1 MSRRFLSRVSVALVF
16 ALLGSGGVL
25 GGASAALG
33 ATASPVS
40 SSIIEDPVK
49 VGRASSLPVPA
60 VDKLDPVVGSP
71 TTAPPSDRVEIPASQ
86 PFVKAAPAPLSAAV
100 MEKADPNAGPT
111 VARKPSGVSSF
122 DPGTSVE
129 EPAKRTATSS
139 TFKNADGSFTANIST
154 TPIHFRNKN
163 KGGAFEKIDS
173 GVIEDAGNGF
183 RSSTN
188 EWTARFKPL
197 PAGVTL
203 ELADD
208 SKVSMSPVAGAD
220 RVKPVRGPD
229 GVSVVYPEVFP
240 GVDFR
245 YTVTAVGVKEDVVVK
260 NSSAAASFAFDYK
273 GVDLVPSK
281 SMPGAFVDGGRKET
295 DFFLSPPVVLDVH
308 EAQYPKESGA
318 KLERV
323 PGPGDKNGKSSRM
336 QLSVDPAWLK
346 GLDASVFPIS
356 IDPSTTLT
364 FFKQEA
370 FGGSDIITPNGWT
383 CPQNP
388 LCLTS
393 WTGNA
398 RPLVGSTEI
407 DVIWR
412 STTSFDY
419 AALLP
424 TQSVK
429 TAVTNATFTA
439 TFAGGSQASQQ
450 LALRWAKSYSFC
462 GVFSPGTNFNGQCDN
477 PSYIPTIPP
486 VQSTATGALAYNV
499 TSTLQT
505 PGVWVA
511 GQGCCLVAWMLTSDE
526 PLGPGGY
533 THKKWTTQLS
543 IDYTSVPNDTATYAT
558 GASQQPT
565 STVPGYVDVIVTNTG
580 GQTWTTAGG
589 YQLGSHLIDSLGNT
603 QNFEYSAMNFPANV
617 PPGTSTTTMRL
628 PLPAIAP
635 GNYKIQLDVVKRG
648 SYWFSWAPPNGPGS
662 PVGLITGIQVLPS
675 FVAGSAAVTP
685 NNGASNSTPAP
696 NATVSVQVS
705 AFPGGNPAAV
715 GYLQVC
721 QDAAMSTGCALTGW
735 LPATFPNGAGQPG
748 VLSVQFGTNNLPLLT
763 MYKSVY
769 WKWTFSQNSFTAAP
783 MGSQG
788 LTAQTVPVLAASGG
802 GGGGGD
808 SVQGVNTNNLTF
820 SVNSLDASLAGSGP
834 QASVQ
839 RTYNSGLTTNSG
851 QATPG
856 LFGVGWTTD
865 MDTHLEFDAYS
876 NATII
881 FGDAQAETWGRP
893 ISTTACTGG
902 VFCAKYVAPPGTLGQ
917 LVADS
922 PTAPTL
928 YRLLTPSG
936 GTFDFNAWGR
946 LTQITNSSGQR
957 ITLTYTGTGPAAQ
970 LTQVANPSNG
980 RALTFTWSAGKV
992 SSVSTPAVAA
1002 NAGAAYVWTYEYNP
1016 SGLLWKVHD
1025 PVNPPLKYTEYRYNI
1040 TNSNLLEQVILPSGI
1055 RQSLVVYATT
1065 KVRGVYPVV
1074 SVTDA
1079 AGKLWQ
1085 FSKVDGAT
1093 VVPNP
1098 KTSVT
1103 FPDAS
1108 VHFWDYSGGPYGG
1121 LSAVCPTYDTS
1132 PTNCAYTGYD
1142 AGGFVNKITD
1152 NAGRITSYVNDVQ
1165 GRVLSKAGPG
1175 PGTTFYGYPVFDTA
1189 NPGDPRN
1196 MLPIWMADQ
1205 RSTDVND
1212 VRYRTLYEYTTPT
1225 DGVLGLLKK
1234 TTDPTGIVTET
1245 RTYTLTTT
1253 PAVGV
1258 GGGIVGVAGLLLT
1271 VTNAT
1276 GQITSYAYDK
1286 NGDRLTTTDPAGL
1299 ITAVTYDEVGRAKQ
1313 SVVTWENGGTRTDTN
1328 VYDGLDRAVQRTGPA
1343 VTNTVAVVAH
1353 QQRIVTAYNFDGQT
1367 ATQTVSDAANGGDVA
1382 RTTTLGY
1389 DTAGRNNTTTDPAG
1403 LVTTRTFDEL
1413 GRVKTE
1419 KTPGK
1424 PLYTFAYAHPLGV
1437 LTSVT
1442 AAAYTHPYSTAV
1454 ARDVVVA
1461 QYQYDLA
1468 GALVRETDAL
1478 GHIVRHDLRGDLL
1491 PTADV
1496 LENYHPPTGPIRAY
1510 TIASADYDNA
1520 GNATHET
1527 SLDGTRHTYRAFAA
1541 NSRVLSSSPTTTC
1554 TQLCTMYEYDAAGR
1568 VKRMADNLTTP
1579 TIETTRT
1586 YDTAGRIETSNLRQ
1600 VVGASPNYATTRY
1613 GYDRRG
1619 LNTTLTDPAGY
1630 IQTYTY
1636 DTAGRLL
1643 TSNRAGMTVE
1653 QNQTALTAQTITAT
1667 VGYNTFGAATH
1678 QKDGRGNITVTAYD
1692 TNSRVT
1698 KVTAPAYQ
1706 QPAGALLTPART
1718 FSYNATSGL
1727 LTSSTDWSARSTS
1740 YEYDSFGRVARQVAP
1755 VVPAGTPSTLAYTDD
1770 LGRTVRTVSP
1780 VGTERTATFDDLGRP
1795 TASAIK
1801 ERTQTTPGFL
1811 TTSVAYNE
1819 AAGTVSTTNPV
1830 GAVTVTT
1837 INTLGQVTADT
1848 DATGRK
1854 IEYAYDTWGRMTA
1867 DFDASHSVM
1876 HDYYYD
1882 AASRNIRT
1890 RNYYSN
1896 TATSVV
1902 DSTWDS
1908 RGLRASLTDGAGAT
1922 SRWTYDARGLVA
1934 SLAEPVT
1941 ASTGLVTTL
1950 GYDAAGNNTRRTN
1963 PAGAVTW
1970 YTYNNW
1976 QQPEST
1982 IEPSTTTYPNAI
1994 DRTYTTSYTSD
2005 RDVAT
2010 ELEPGNITRA
2020 YTYFTGNQLG
2030 TITSKLGATTSAA
2043 ITYTRDLIGR
2053 QTKAVSGTSTI
2064 VSGYNDRDQPTQVTN
2079 GTTVTNY
2086 TYDNASRLASRAD
2099 QAGTTSYTYDLADR
2113 LATMADPLTAL
2124 TSAYTYDYAGRP
2136 DTVVTGGA
2144 TRKYTYD
2151 RMGRN
2156 LTDTNQTTTGA
2167 TPVLST
2173 TNEWDNA
2180 DRLTKR
2186 TTGPTGVAGA
2196 GIETFGYDQAS
2207 RLTSWTNQANITTA
2221 YTWSAASNRTAA
2233 GANTFSYNERNQLTT
2248 QTVAGTTSTYAYQPN
2263 GALSSTTSGAA
2274 TTARSYDG
2282 LGRQTLVGATSYT
2295 YDALGRLTG
2304 AGSNTLGYA
2313 GLEQEPVTDNAV
2325 LYSRTPTGTIN
2336 ASKTG
2341 ATAALVTTNIHGDI
2355 AATINPTTGAV
2366 TGRRTYDPTGVPI
2379 LTTTVGNTGYQSQY
2393 TDPATAE
2400 IHAQTRNYQPT
2411 SARFTTRDTLTLPA
2425 TSSPNINR
2433 YTYANANPITNTDTT
2448 GHFLDWNAIAK
2459 AAEEAAKAAA
2469 KAAGGGGA
2477 VAALSGPAALVI
2489 VIVGG
2494 SIAAQVVNADPVG
2507 AGEDAYTAAYNA
2519 AEAQDAL
2526 YQQTHGCGNS
2536 CGTPSSPTPTSGGV
2550 DPGCGPR
2557 SYPCGGTGYAPGDVP
2572 GCGPATYPCGITPT
2586 GDPGPGEPVAPGSKF
2601 KPKPN
2606 PTPQCK
2612 TNCAGNPKPIGT
2624 VEDPRTKGINGATAN
2639 TDPTAPVVL
2648 PALAAATAAIVA
2660 ATEAAPPAVPQTA
2673 NAGGARRGGG
2683 KQPPACQDLTYQT
2696 YTKTNPDTSKVYSG
2710 RTSGRGTPSENV
2722 DARDASHHMNK
2733 QGYGP
2738 AVLDQSSVDKFAIRG
2753 REQQLIDANGGAC
2766 SKGGT
2771 SGNAINGVSPSN
2783 PLAPDYTDAA
2793 NTEFG
2798 RLLV

>member
-25 GGASAALG
+25 GEASAALG

-49 VGRASSLPVPA
+49 VGRASSLPAPA
-60 VDKLDPVVGSP
+60 VDKLDPVVGSS
-71 TTAPPSDRVEIPASQ
+71 TTAPPSDRVEIPPSQ
-86 PFVKAAPAPLSAAV
+86 PVVAPAPKSLPAAV
-100 MEKADPNAGPT
+100 MEKADPNAGLT

-122 DPGTSVE
+122 DPGKSVE

-139 TFKNADGSFTANIST
+139 TFKNADGTFTANLST
-154 TPIHFRNKN
+154 FPIHYRNKS

-173 GVIEDAGNGF
+173 GVIDDAGNGF
-183 RSSTN
+183 RSSAN

-208 SKVSMSPVAGAD
+208 SKVSMSPVGGANG
-220 RVKPVRGPD
+220 VKPVRGAD

-260 NSSAAASFAFDYK
+260 NSSAAASFTFDYK
-273 GVDLVPSK
+273 GVDLVPST
-281 SMPGAFVDGGRKET
+281 SMPGAFVDQGRKET

-308 EAQYPKESGA
+308 EAQYPVAAGA
-318 KLERV
+318 KLERIAS
-323 PGPGDKNGKSSRM
+323 PGDESGKSSRM

-346 GLDASVFPIS
+346 GLDASLFPIS
-356 IDPSTTLT
+356 IDPSATFT

-370 FGGSDIITPNGWT
+370 FGGSDVSTPNGWV
-383 CPQNP
+383 CPANP

-398 RPLVGSTEI
+398 RPVVNGFPI

-412 STTSFDY
+412 STTQFQYKS
-419 AALLP
+419 LLP

-439 TFAGGSQASQQ
+439 TYDSGWAGSQQ
-450 LALRWAKSYSFC
+450 LALRWATAYSYC
-462 GVFSPGTNFNGQCDN
+462 GVFTPGSNVNGHCDN
-477 PSYIPTIPP
+477 PSYIPTIGA
-486 VQSTATGALAYNV
+486 VQSTTTGALSYNV
-499 TSTLQT
+499 TSTLQN
-505 PGVWVA
+505 PAVWA
-511 GQGCCLVAWMLTSDE
+511 ADKGDCCLVGWMLTSDE
-526 PLGPGGY
+526 PYGAY
-533 THKKWTTQLS
+533 SHKKWTTQLS

-565 STVPGYVDVIVTNTG
+565 PTVPGFVDVVVTNTG

-603 QNFEYSAMNFPANV
+603 VNFEYSAMNFPADV
-617 PPGTSTTTMRL
+617 PPGTSTTAMRL
-628 PLPAIAP
+628 QLPALAP

-648 SYWFSWAPPNGPGS
+648 SYWLSWAPPNGPGS
-662 PVGLITGIQVLPS
+662 PVGLITVIQVLPS
-675 FVAGSAAVTP
+675 FIAGTP
-685 NNGASNSTPAP
+685 TVSPNNNGASNSTPAP

-705 AFPGGNPAAV
+705 AFPGAIGTM
-715 GYLQVC
+715 QVC
-721 QDAAMSTGCALTGW
+721 QDAAMSVGPCFNTGW
-735 LPATFPNGAGQPG
+735 LLATFPNGAGQPG
-748 VLSVQFGTNNLPLLT
+748 FLSAQFGTNGLPLLT

-769 WKWTFSQNSFTAAP
+769 WKWTLSQNSYTAVP
-783 MGSQG
+783 MGAQG

-802 GGGGGD
+802 GGGSGD

-834 QASVQ
+834 QANVQ
-839 RTYNSGLTTNSG
+839 RTYNSGLTSTSG

-865 MDTHLEFDAYS
+865 LDTHLEFDGYS

-881 FGDAQAETWGRP
+881 FGDAHAETWGRP
-893 ISTTACTGG
+893 TSTTACTAG

-936 GTFDFNAWGR
+936 GTFDFNASGR
-946 LTQITNSSGQR
+946 MTQITNSSGQR
-957 ITLTYTGTGPAAQ
+957 ITLAYNASQQ
-970 LTQVANPSNG
+970 LTTVTNPQNG
-980 RALTFTWSAGKV
+980 RALTFAWTAGKV
-992 SSVSTPAVAA
+992 SSVSTPTVQA
-1002 NAGAAYVWTYEYNP
+1002 NAGAAYVWTYEYNT

-1040 TNSNLLEQVILPSGI
+1040 SNTNLLEQVILPSGI

-1085 FSKVDGAT
+1085 FSKVESGT
-1093 VVPNP
+1093 LVPNP

-1103 FPDAS
+1103 YPDAS
-1108 VHFWDYSGGPYGG
+1108 VHYWDYSGGPYGG
-1121 LSAVCPTYDTS
+1121 LSAACPTYNTS

-1142 AGGFVNKITD
+1142 AGGFVNKLTD
-1152 NAGRITSYVNDVQ
+1152 NAGRITNFVNDAQ

-1175 PGTTFYGYPVFDTA
+1175 PGTVFYGYPVFDTA

-1205 RSTDVND
+1205 RSTDASD
-1212 VRYRTLYEYTTPT
+1212 LRYRTLYEYTTPA
-1225 DGVLGLLKK
+1225 DGVAGLLKK
-1234 TTDPTGIVTET
+1234 TTDATGIVIES
-1245 RTYTLTTT
+1245 RTYTIATT

-1258 GGGIVGVAGLLLT
+1258 GGGVVGVAGLLLS

-1276 GQITSYAYDK
+1276 GQITRYGYDR
-1286 NGDRLTTTDPAGL
+1286 NGDRLTTTDAAGL
-1299 ITAVTYDEVGRAKQ
+1299 ITAVTYDEVGRATQ
-1313 SVVTWENGGTRTDTN
+1313 SVVTWENGSRTDTN

-1353 QQRIVTAYNFDGQT
+1353 QARTTTAYNFDGQT
-1367 ATQTVSDAANGGDVA
+1367 VTQTVSDAANGGDVA

-1419 KTPGK
+1419 KAPGK
-1424 PLYTFAYAHPLGV
+1424 PLYTFAYVHPLGV
-1437 LTSVT
+1437 MTRVT
-1442 AAAYTHPYSTAV
+1442 AAGYTHPYDTAV

-1468 GALVRETDAL
+1468 GALIRETDAL

-1496 LENYHPPTGPIRAY
+1496 LENYNPPTGPVRAY
-1510 TIASADYDNA
+1510 TIASTDYDNA

-1527 SLDGTRHTYRAFAA
+1527 SLDGTRHVYRSFAA
-1541 NSRVLSSSPTTTC
+1541 NNRVLSSSPTLTC

-1586 YDTAGRIETSNLRQ
+1586 YDTAGRLETSNLRQ
-1600 VVGASPNYATTRY
+1600 VAGASPNYATTRY

-1619 LNTTLTDPAGY
+1619 LNTTLTDPVGY
-1630 IQTYTY
+1630 VQTFTY
-1636 DTAGRLL
+1636 DTAARLL
-1643 TSNRAGMTVE
+1643 TSNRAGMSVE
-1653 QNQTALTAQTITAT
+1653 QNQTVLTAQTITST
-1667 VGYNTFGAATH
+1667 TGYNTFGAATH
-1678 QKDGRGNITVTAYD
+1678 QKDARGNITVTAYD
-1692 TNSRVT
+1692 TNARVT

-1706 QPAGALLTPART
+1706 QPGGALLTPART
-1718 FSYNATSGL
+1718 FTYNATSGL
-1727 LTSSTDWSARSTS
+1727 LASSTDWSARSTS

-1755 VVPAGTPSTLAYTDD
+1755 VVPAGTPTTLAYTDD

-1795 TASAIK
+1795 KTSAIK

-1854 IEYAYDTWGRMTA
+1854 TEYAYDTWGRMTA

-1882 AASRNIRT
+1882 AASRNLRT

-1908 RGLRASLTDGAGAT
+1908 RGLRTSLTDGAGAT
-1922 SRWTYDARGLVA
+1922 TRWTYDARGLVA

-1950 GYDAAGNNTRRTN
+1950 GYDASGNNTRRTN
-1963 PAGAVTW
+1963 PAGAATW
-1970 YTYNNW
+1970 YTYNSW

-1982 IEPSTTTYPNAI
+1982 IEPTTTSYPNAV
-1994 DRTYTTSYTSD
+1994 DRTYTTSYTAD
-2005 RDVAT
+2005 RDIAS

-2020 YTYFTGNQLG
+2020 YTYFTTNQLG

-2064 VSGYNDRDQPTQVTN
+2064 VSGYNDRDQPTQVTS
-2079 GTTVTNY
+2079 GTVVTNY
-2086 TYDNASRLASRAD
+2086 TYDNASRLATRSD
-2099 QAGTTSYTYDLADR
+2099 QAGTTSYTYDNASR

-2124 TSAYTYDYAGRP
+2124 TSTYTYDYAGRP

-2144 TRKYTYD
+2144 TRKYTHD

-2186 TTGPTGVAGA
+2186 TTGPAGVAGA

-2207 RLTSWTNQANITTA
+2207 RLTSWTNQANVTTA

-2233 GANTFSYNERNQLTT
+2233 GANTFAYNERNQLTT
-2248 QTVAGTTSTYAYQPN
+2248 QTVGGTTSNYTYQPN
-2263 GALSSTTSGAA
+2263 GALSATTVGAV
-2274 TTARSYDG
+2274 TTARNYDG

-2325 LYSRTPTGTIN
+2325 LYTRTPNGTIN

-2341 ATAALVTTNIHGDI
+2341 TTAALVTTNIHGDI
-2355 AATINPTTGAV
+2355 AATINPATGAV

-2379 LTTTVGNTGYQSQY
+2379 LATTVGNTGFQSQF
-2393 TDPATAE
+2393 TDPATTE
-2400 IHAQTRNYQPT
+2400 IHAQARNYQPT
-2411 SARFTTRDTLTLPA
+2411 SARFTTRDTWTLPA

-2433 YTYANANPITNTDTT
+2433 YTYANANPITNTDPS
-2448 GHFLDWNAIAK
+2448 GHFATPPPPPAPWWQ
-2459 AAEEAAKAAA
+2459 
-2469 KAAGGGGA
+2469 
-2477 VAALSGPAALVI
+2477 VAARA
-2489 VIVGG
+2489 
-2494 SIAAQVVNADPVG
+2494 VG
-2507 AGEDAYTAAYNA
+2507 AGATALAEGVAAPAIAIGVPLGIVITVIDTHDTQDASFD
-2519 AEAQDAL
+2519 AEATVYSAA
-2526 YQQTHGCGNS
+2526 QQRARVARGEQQPCGPS
-2536 CGTPSSPTPTSGGV
+2536 CKAPSPTSSGV

-2557 SYPCGGTGYAPGDVP
+2557 
-2572 GCGPATYPCGITPT
+2572 TYPCGNTGTSPSPGPTCYQDYSCVTPYDP
-2586 GDPGPGEPVAPGSKF
+2586 GDPAPPPPAGCQRNCT
-2601 KPKPN
+2601 PKPEPK
-2606 PTPQCK
+2606 PTSGKCK
-2612 TNCAGNPKPIGT
+2612 TNCTGAPKPPPKPIGT
-2624 VEDPRTKGINGATAN
+2624 VEDIRTMDNGALAK
-2639 TDPTAPVVL
+2639 PTAPVVL
-2648 PALAAATAAIVA
+2648 PALAAATAATVA
-2660 ATEAAPPAVPQTA
+2660 ATEAAPAAVVETA
-2673 NAGGARRGGG
+2673 TAGGAAGSGG
-2683 KQPPACQDLTYQT
+2683 KVPPECRDTNYGGLPAEDPNAESGIYVVSTPEGDYVGQAGDI
-2696 YTKTNPDTSKVYSG
+2696 TKRLGQHVAKDKFTQ
-2710 RTSGRGTPSENV
+2710 EQV
-2722 DARDASHHMNK
+2722 DAARRFSVPGTKLDREIAEQTMID
-2733 QGYGP
+2733 
-2738 AVLDQSSVDKFAIRG
+2738 VL
-2753 REQQLIDANGGAC
+2753 GG
-2766 SKGGT
+2766 KRT
-2771 SGNAINGVSPSN
+2771 LLNNRN
-2783 PLAPDYTDAA
+2783 PIGDRRCGLMPNQPYL
-2793 NTEFG
+2793 
-2798 RLLV
+2798 R